1 MELNE
6 WLMLVVLT
14 LVAIGGLLFAAG
26 SAATGGVMSVFGWVV
41 AIAAVV
47 VTFWRVKQYFDRF
60 DAGRH

>member
-6 WLMLVVLT
+6 WLVLVVLT

-26 SAATGGVMSVFGWVV
+26 SAGGPQSMFGWLV
-41 AIAAVV
+41 AVAAVAGI
-47 VTFWRVKQYFDRF
+47 FWRVKQYFDRV

>member
-6 WLMLVVLT
+6 WLVLVVLT

-26 SAATGGVMSVFGWVV
+26 SAGGTESGFGLLV
-41 AIAAVV
+41 AAAAVAGAFV
-47 VTFWRVKQYFDRF
+47 RIKQHFDRI

>member
-6 WLMLVVLT
+6 WLVLVLLT

-26 SAATGGVMSVFGWVV
+26 SAEGPQSIIGGVV

-47 VTFWRVKQYFDRF
+47 GIFWRVKQYFDRV
-60 DAGRH
+60 DAGRHP